1 MGMIFISHSSRNNAE
16 AIGVRDWL
24 VSNGWGPAQIFLDLD
39 ALGGG
44 ERWRQRLDE
53 IGNNC
58 EAVIVCLSDDWIRSP
73 ECAREFTHAES
84 RGKPIF
90 PIIVAPL
97 TVKIPSFVSDIQFV
111 NISDPTLAEGGFEKL
126 KLGLKRAQIGPNHFG
141 WPPPSDPARPPYR
154 GLRSFEEDDVAIFF
168 GRDAQITAG
177 LDALRQIRGGDP
189 HRILTIAAASGA
201 GKSSFLKAGL
211 LARLRRDEENF
222 LILPTWRPG
231 RDALGGETGLLKSLG
246 LETPG
251 RVEPALA
258 AMQAAV
264 IQRMQTFGVPGAGE
278 RPPPSLV
285 LPLDQAEEL
294 FSAENSSAL
303 AAIDLLVQALAEKPD
318 LLFIATIRSDSL
330 GGLQADARVAG
341 QLNLFNLPALPPS
354 AFKEV
359 IEGPAA
365 LAKPPLRIKP
375 ALTERLIADLDRADA
390 LPLLA
395 FTLER
400 LVAEYGSD
408 GLLDL
413 QEYQTGLGGVS
424 GAINAAV
431 EAAMRR
437 AENDPALPNTRH
449 DLDTLARVAFIP
461 WLVQLDEADASP
473 RRRVARLSEIPENS
487 RLLILHFVEERL
499 LVASSASDE
508 TVVEV
513 SHEAVL
519 RHWRGVAAWIS
530 EERIV
535 LERLHRIQRAARD
548 WMSDIRM
555 TQRHDMLVHRGERL
569 KLAEELIARRDL
581 EQILGAEGSSYL
593 VACRKA
599 EDELAAKEI
608 AQAQREK
615 RQRRRTAIWQ
625 SAFGVF
631 LVVAFAGVVT
641 ASWFLVQGERILQRG
656 YSAIL
661 LDESRNALAEGNSGQ
676 ALRLAVLGS
685 RNSALSPRADG
696 FDVQL
701 DAASQAARWIVS
713 LEGHK
718 RRINTASFSP
728 DGTRIVTASN
738 DGTARVWSM
747 NEFGAWQ
754 SEELQG
760 HTSRVNSAAF
770 SPDSTRIVTASA
782 DGTIRIWE
790 SDELGGWSSRVLDA
804 GEGSVLSAE
813 FSPDGSKVLALTT
826 DGSTELHAN
835 SDFPEFV
842 ETSERGSFFVSE
854 EFSVTTVRVWREVSD
869 GSWESNPLQWHQGTI
884 HSVQFSP
891 DSTSLLTASSDGYAA
906 IWTERSDG
914 GWNPTPLS
922 GHGSAVFSARFSED
936 GRRIITASA
945 DRTARVWTALEN
957 GAWQEDILRGHGGE
971 VTFAT
976 FAFGSN
982 TALTMSLD
990 GLVRVWY
997 DMTAMDAG
1005 WVGFNLENVDV
1016 DFEFERGAAVFS
1028 PEGSKLLFKLPNG
1041 LAKLGS
1047 TALSAELR
1055 RTQDSRMEVLA
1066 VDWTSEVIDHP
1077 SGIARFSSS
1086 AFSPDGHWM
1095 VTTSNTRTAQVWR
1108 VGSPPGAATDES
1120 TRLDASKD
1128 LGPLVVVAPCSD
1140 TMKHA
1145 VDSDNHGRTPIRQLI
1160 EADFKTTPLLNS
1172 LGYKV
1177 GEDVCESSK
1186 PKGLDAFLTGVL
1198 PRQWWNDVHSGE

>member
-1 MGMIFISHSSRNNAE
+1 MIFISHSSRNNSE
-16 AIGVRDWL
+16 AIAVRDWL
-24 VSNGWGPAQIFLDLD
+24 VSNGWGPSQIFLDLD

-44 ERWRQRLDE
+44 DRWRQRLDE
-53 IGNNC
+53 IGSSC

-73 ECAREFTHAES
+73 ECTREFTHAES

-97 TVKIPSFVSDIQFV
+97 TEQIPRFVSDIQFV
-111 NISDPTLAEGGFEKL
+111 NIADPALADAGFEKL
-126 KLGLKRAQIGPNHFG
+126 KLGLKRAQIGPDHFA
-141 WPPPSDPARPPYR
+141 WPPQSDPSRAPYR
-154 GLRSFEEDDVAIFF
+154 GLKALEEEDAAIFF
-168 GRDAQITAG
+168 GRDAQISAG
-177 LDALRQIRGGDP
+177 LDVLRQMRGGAP
-189 HRILTIAAASGA
+189 ERILTIAAASGA

-222 LILPTWRPG
+222 LILPTWRPA
-231 RDALGGETGLLKSLG
+231 RDALGGETGLLRSLG
-246 LETPG
+246 ISSPG
-251 RVEPALA
+251 SAQAALTGMQSAAIARMQSFGVLDAGQHAPPAL
-258 AMQAAV
+258 
-264 IQRMQTFGVPGAGE
+264 I
-278 RPPPSLV
+278 

-294 FSAENSSAL
+294 FSADNSSANPAL
-303 AAIDLLVQALAEKPD
+303 DLLVQVLSEKTD
-318 LLFIATIRSDSL
+318 LFVVATVRSDSL
-330 GGLQADARVAG
+330 GALQADARIA
-341 QLNLFNLPALPPS
+341 QKLKLFNLPAMPPS

-365 LAKPPLRIKP
+365 LAKPPLRIEP

-413 QEYQTGLGGVS
+413 REYQTGLGGVS

-437 AENDPALPNTRH
+437 AENDPALPDTRH
-449 DLDTLARVAFIP
+449 DLDTLARAAFIP

-473 RRRVARLSEIPENS
+473 RRRVARLSDIPENA
-487 RLLILHFVEERL
+487 RPLILHFVEERL
-499 LVASSASDE
+499 LVASSASGE

-569 KLAEELIARRDL
+569 KLAEELLARPDL
-581 EQILGAEGSSYL
+581 AQILGAEGTSYL
-593 VACRKA
+593 AACRKA

-631 LVVAFAGVVT
+631 LVVAFAGVAT
-641 ASWFLVQGERILQRG
+641 GSWFLVQGERTLQQG

-676 ALRLAVLGS
+676 ALRLAVLAS
-685 RNSALSPRADG
+685 RNSALSPRANGSDI
-696 FDVQL
+696 QL
-701 DAASQAARWIVS
+701 DTASRAARWIVS

-747 NEFGAWQ
+747 NEYGAWQ

-760 HTSRVNSAAF
+760 HTSRVHSAAF
-770 SPDSTRIVTASA
+770 SPDSRRIVTASA

-790 SDELGGWSSRVLDA
+790 SEELGSWSSRVLDA

-835 SDFPEFV
+835 SDWAKIDQNG
-842 ETSERGSFFVSE
+842 ERGSFIVSE
-854 EFSVTTVRVWREVSD
+854 EFPFSTVRVWREASD
-869 GSWESNPLQWHQGTI
+869 GSWESRALQWHQGTI
-884 HSVQFSP
+884 HSVQFSS
-891 DSTSLLTASSDGYAA
+891 DSTSLLTASSDGYAL

-922 GHGSAVFSARFSED
+922 GHGGAVFSARFSED

-957 GAWQEDILRGHGGE
+957 GAWQEDVLRGHVGE
-971 VTFAT
+971 VRIAT
-976 FAFGSN
+976 LIGSDI
-982 TALTMSLD
+982 AITMSLD
-990 GLVRVWY
+990 GRLRVWF

-1016 DFEFERGAAVFS
+1016 DIEFEGSAAVFS

-1041 LAKLGS
+1041 LSKLGS
-1047 TALSAELR
+1047 TTLSATLQQ
-1055 RTQDSRMEVLA
+1055 TPDSRMEVVA
-1066 VDWTSEVIDHP
+1066 VDWTSDVIDHP
-1077 SGIARFSSS
+1077 SGIVGFTPS

-1108 VGSPPGAATDES
+1108 VGSPPGAATDEL

-1145 VDSDNHGRTPIRQLI
+1145 VDSDNRGRTPIRQLI
-1160 EADFKTTPLLNS
+1160 EADFKTAPVLNS

-1198 PRQWWNDVHSGE
+1198 PRQWWNGVQSSE